1 MYLGHEDLHKIIIL
15 LNAQNKGWK
24 IGISDVKTFY
34 LIKDKNDKDK
44 NDKDKSFVEDLK
56 KLSKKPINLE
66 KELNELIN
74 KKNL

>member
-1 MYLGHEDLHKIIIL
+1 MYLAHEDLYKILIL
-15 LNAQNKGWK
+15 INAQNKGWK
-24 IGISDVKTFY
+24 IGISDEKTFY
-34 LIKDKNDKDK
+34 LIKDKNG
-44 NDKDKSFVEDLK
+44 KDKSFVKDLI

>member
-1 MYLGHEDLHKIIIL
+1 MYLGYDDLYKIFIL

-24 IGISDVKTFY
+24 IGFSDEKTFY
-34 LIKDKNDKDK
+34 LIKDKTKK
-44 NDKDKSFVEDLK
+44 NKTKKNKTFAKELI
-56 KLSKKPINLE
+56 KLSKKPINLK

>member
-1 MYLGHEDLHKIIIL
+1 MYLGHEDLYKILIL
-15 LNAQNKGWK
+15 INAQNKGWK
-24 IGISDVKTFY
+24 IGISDEKTFY
-34 LIKDKNDKDK
+34 LIKDKNE
-44 NDKDKSFVEDLK
+44 KDKSFVKELI

>member
-1 MYLGHEDLHKIIIL
+1 MYLGHEDLYKILIL
-15 LNAQNKGWK
+15 INAQNKGWK
-24 IGISDVKTFY
+24 IGISDERTFY

-44 NDKDKSFVEDLK
+44 SFTKELI

>member
-1 MYLGHEDLHKIIIL
+1 MYLGHEDLYKILIL
-15 LNAQNKGWK
+15 INAQNKGWK
-24 IGISDVKTFY
+24 IGMSDEKTFY

-44 NDKDKSFVEDLK
+44 SFIKELV

>member
-44 NDKDKSFVEDLK
+44 SFVEDLK

-74 KKNL
+74 KKKL

>member
-1 MYLGHEDLHKIIIL
+1 MYLGHEDLYKILIL
-15 LNAQNKGWK
+15 VNAQNKGWK
-24 IGISDVKTFY
+24 IGISDERTFY

-44 NDKDKSFVEDLK
+44 SFVKELI

>member
-1 MYLGHEDLHKIIIL
+1 MYLGHEDLYKILIL
-15 LNAQNKGWK
+15 INARNKGWK
-24 IGISDVKTFY
+24 IGMSDEKTFY

-44 NDKDKSFVEDLK
+44 SFVKELI

>member
-1 MYLGHEDLHKIIIL
+1 MYLGHEDLYKILIL
-15 LNAQNKGWK
+15 LSAQNKGWK

-44 NDKDKSFVEDLK
+44 SFVEDLK
-56 KLSKKPINLE
+56 KISKKLINLE
-66 KELNELIN
+66 KELKELIT

>member
-1 MYLGHEDLHKIIIL
+1 MYLGHEDLYKILIL
-15 LNAQNKGWK
+15 INAQNKGWK
-24 IGISDVKTFY
+24 IGISDEKTFY

-44 NDKDKSFVEDLK
+44 TFIKELI

>member
-1 MYLGHEDLHKIIIL
+1 MYLGHEDLYKILIL
-15 LNAQNKGWK
+15 INAQNKGWK
-24 IGISDVKTFY
+24 IGISDEKTFY

-44 NDKDKSFVEDLK
+44 SFIKELV

>member
-44 NDKDKSFVEDLK
+44 SFVQDLK
-56 KLSKKPINLE
+56 NLSKKPINLQ

>member
-1 MYLGHEDLHKIIIL
+1 MYLGHEDLYKILIL
-15 LNAQNKGWK
+15 INAQNKGWK
-24 IGISDVKTFY
+24 IGISDERTFY

-44 NDKDKSFVEDLK
+44 SFVKELI

>member
-44 NDKDKSFVEDLK
+44 SFVEDLK
-56 KLSKKPINLE
+56 NLSKKPINLQ

>member
-1 MYLGHEDLHKIIIL
+1 MYLGHEDLYKILIL
-15 LNAQNKGWK
+15 INAQNKGWK
-24 IGISDVKTFY
+24 IGISDEKTFY

-44 NDKDKSFVEDLK
+44 SFVKELI

>member
-1 MYLGHEDLHKIIIL
+1 MYLGHEDLYKILIL

-24 IGISDVKTFY
+24 IGISDDKTFY

-44 NDKDKSFVEDLK
+44 SFVKELI